1 MELQWHIDDDHFV
14 ATSPVGKYEIGE
26 GARGRSV
33 LSFPKKLPAFFEVTL
48 EEAMEM
54 AQEDLDRRLV

>member
-1 MELQWHIDDDHFV
+1 MELKWRIDDDHFV
-14 ATSPVGKYEIGE
+14 AASPIGNYEIGE

-33 LSFPKKLPAFFEVTL
+33 MSFPKKLPAFVEVTL